1 VASRAEWVYE
11 TYITPDT
18 EALTA
23 REGAALTKLQVDLAL
38 GAAKFAN
45 VAGLDYDTGRKLG
58 RLRNKIV
65 RPAPVRAGA
74 ADELAGLSAKITGM
88 YGAGKGTLNGKPIN
102 GSDIEAAMGEERD
115 PAKLKEMWVS
125 W

>member
-1 VASRAEWVYE
+1 M
-11 TYITPDT
+11 
-18 EALTA
+18 
-23 REGAALTKLQVDLAL
+23 
-38 GAAKFAN
+38 
-45 VAGLDYDTGRKLG
+45 
-58 RLRNKIV
+58 LRNKIV
-65 RPAPVRAGA
+65 LPAPVRAGA

-125 W
+125 WND